1 MCANVGILY
10 DLHKSFSFFFQ
21 YDVKK
26 WIKYNELCAKNAKK
40 CKKHPFFYHKG
51 KEGMPLF
58 NVPYLTSAYFLNSYL
73 LILHSSLTNGITVQ
87 PLAPWRRRA

>member
-26 WIKYNELCAKNAKK
+26 WIKYNELCVKYSKK
-40 CKKHPFFYHKG
+40 SFSIIG
-51 KEGMPLF
+51 
-58 NVPYLTSAYFLNSYL
+58 
-73 LILHSSLTNGITVQ
+73 
-87 PLAPWRRRA
+87 